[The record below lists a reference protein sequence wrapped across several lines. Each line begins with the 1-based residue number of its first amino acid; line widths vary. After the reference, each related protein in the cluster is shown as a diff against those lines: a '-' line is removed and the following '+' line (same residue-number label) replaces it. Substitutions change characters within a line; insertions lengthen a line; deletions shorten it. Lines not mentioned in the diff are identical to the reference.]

1 MGATSDTQQVAGERM
16 NTILK
21 DDAEDLLLEDSD
33 PGEIIGRD
41 EQKQELQK
49 IAFDKIINGEN
60 PVSTVYIYG
69 SSGTG
74 KTYVV
79 DKLRESIEPKLDPT
93 KVSLQYVNGRR
104 HKSFYQVMVRIWN
117 NLSQFLPV
125 EVDGETFTEVK
136 TRGFPGNKIYEII
149 RQIVKKHNLTL
160 QVTLD
165 EIDKIKEG
173 HAQELISTFYDMKKE
188 GLPVQLICISND
200 PYQTTRFDS
209 DIKRRIGYEMH
220 FPKYNAIQLKQIL
233 MKFADLALK
242 EDTWDEKPLS
252 KIAAKIG
259 QTSGSA
265 SEAKQLLYHTAVK
278 SQGEL
283 DPSNLNDAKE
293 EVSKDMIR
301 NEIITRPKHDMVTL
315 QATAHLDCTSDWNK
329 YGSDKY
335 DMARKTGP
343 TTANIHEKYKE
354 LCSKYDIDDVKS
366 KKTVS
371 RMLKNLQ
378 QDGIVDGDTRSGG
391 RGSGI
396 STFWEPL
403 YDSSIIEEI
412 VESKLGFDDEE
423 EEEQ

>member
-1 MGATSDTQQVAGERM
+1 MEAQQATGETM
-16 NTILK
+16 DTILENN
-21 DDAEDLLLEDSD
+21 AENLLLEDSD

-41 EQKQELQK
+41 NQKQELQK
-49 IAFDKIINGEN
+49 IAFDKILNGEE
-60 PVSTVYIYG
+60 PVSTIYIYG

-79 DKLRESIEPKLDPT
+79 DKLRESVESTLDPT
-93 KVSLQYVNGRR
+93 KVSLQYINGRR

-117 NLSQFLPV
+117 NLSNFLPV
-125 EVDGETFTEVK
+125 EVDGETFSEVK
-136 TRGFPGNKIYEII
+136 TRGFPGNKIFEVIKE
-149 RQIVKKHNLTL
+149 IVKKHDLTL
-160 QVTLD
+160 QITLD

-173 HAQELISTFYDMKKE
+173 DAQELISTFYDMRKD
-188 GLPVQLICISND
+188 GLSVQLICISND

-220 FPKYNAIQLKQIL
+220 FPKYNAIQLQKIL
-233 MKFADLALK
+233 NRFAEMALK
-242 EDTWDEKPLS
+242 EDTWDKKPLS
-252 KIAAKIG
+252 KIAARIG

-278 SQGEL
+278 SQGKL
-283 DPSNLNDAKE
+283 DPSCLDDAKE

-301 NEIITRPKHDMVTL
+301 SEIITRPKHDMVTL
-315 QATAHLDCTSDWNK
+315 QATAHLDSTSDWNR

-343 TTANIHEKYKE
+343 TTANIHQKYKE
-354 LCSKYDIDDVKS
+354 LCEKYGVDDPKS

-378 QDGIVDGDTRSGG
+378 QDEIVEGDTRSGG
-391 RGSGI
+391 RGSGV

-403 YDSSIIEEI
+403 YDSAIIEEI
-412 VESKLGFDDEE
+412 VESKLEFDDQE